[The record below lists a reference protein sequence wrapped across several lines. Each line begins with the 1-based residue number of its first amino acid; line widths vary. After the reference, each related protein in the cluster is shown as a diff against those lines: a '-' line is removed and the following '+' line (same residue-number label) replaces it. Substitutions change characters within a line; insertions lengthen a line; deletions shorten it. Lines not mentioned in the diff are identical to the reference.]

1 MRQNGLNWQCCLAG
15 SSKTA
20 PRRLIFSAAMGA
32 KPSLYM
38 KFIPR
43 QCALCHVWRL
53 LNLVFFFYLNTLKA
67 IPCNV
72 VLTTI
77 KFFLFS
83 LDQNEAAE
91 DGDVSDNVSTVADD
105 FVANLPT
112 KTICIDA
119 EDKENNQGRRP
130 QSFSETTS
138 VKSCSVVNNNINN
151 SSNSNGKRPRLNRAH
166 SCGSLFSL
174 KERALLRQKLSS
186 HVTAAFWDILQ
197 SSTNAVTGSSV
208 TSSGHLEAGHTCN
221 GVGHS
226 AMEVNHKKQQQDLTL
241 ALKTNPLAV
250 FQLQSTSRCCNLC

>member
-1 MRQNGLNWQCCLAG
+1 MVTYIWPTLF
-15 SSKTA
+15 SSYT
-20 PRRLIFSAAMGA
+20 LIISYLDTIYFTVLLTIIYFS
-32 KPSLYM
+32 
-38 KFIPR
+38 F
-43 QCALCHVWRL
+43 
-53 LNLVFFFYLNTLKA
+53 
-67 IPCNV
+67 
-72 VLTTI
+72 
-77 KFFLFS
+77 FS

-112 KTICIDA
+112 YQICIEA
-119 EDKENNQGRRP
+119 EDKENQGRRP

-138 VKSCSVVNNNINN
+138 VKSCSVVNNNNNN
-151 SSNSNGKRPRLNRAH
+151 SSSNGKRPRLNRAH

>member
-1 MRQNGLNWQCCLAG
+1 MN
-15 SSKTA
+15 T
-20 PRRLIFSAAMGA
+20 
-32 KPSLYM
+32 
-38 KFIPR
+38 
-43 QCALCHVWRL
+43 
-53 LNLVFFFYLNTLKA
+53 VFFTL
-67 IPCNV
+67 
-72 VLTTI
+72 TY
-77 KFFLFS
+77 FFLFV
-83 LDQNEAAE
+83 DQNEAAE

-112 KTICIDA
+112 KTICIEA
-119 EDKENNQGRRP
+119 EDKENQGRRP

-138 VKSCSVVNNNINN
+138 VKSYSVVSNKNTN
-151 SSNSNGKRPRLNRAH
+151 SSSNGKRPRLNRAH

-197 SSTNAVTGSSV
+197 GSTNAVTGTSV

>member
-1 MRQNGLNWQCCLAG
+1 MF
-15 SSKTA
+15 SSFT
-20 PRRLIFSAAMGA
+20 
-32 KPSLYM
+32 
-38 KFIPR
+38 
-43 QCALCHVWRL
+43 L
-53 LNLVFFFYLNTLKA
+53 LLTLKS
-67 IPCNV
+67 ISCNV
-72 VLTTI
+72 LLTI
-77 KFFLFS
+77 IYFSFFS

-112 KTICIDA
+112 KTICIEA

-138 VKSCSVVNNNINN
+138 VKSCSVVNNNNNN
-151 SSNSNGKRPRLNRAH
+151 SSSSNGKRPRLNRAH

>member
-1 MRQNGLNWQCCLAG
+1 M
-15 SSKTA
+15 
-20 PRRLIFSAAMGA
+20 
-32 KPSLYM
+32 
-38 KFIPR
+38 
-43 QCALCHVWRL
+43 V
-53 LNLVFFFYLNTLKA
+53 
-67 IPCNV
+67 
-72 VLTTI
+72 
-77 KFFLFS
+77 
-83 LDQNEAAE
+83 DQNEAAE

-112 KTICIDA
+112 KTICIEA

-138 VKSCSVVNNNINN
+138 VKSCSVVNNNNNN
-151 SSNSNGKRPRLNRAH
+151 SSSSNGKRPRLNRAH